1 MSKAVDDAVDYTFHN
16 NWLKLC
22 IGALG
27 QLEGMVPAA
36 KSMLEVA
43 EAVTKKIDE
52 QPRGRRAAIKA
63 QKERKKNA
71 QT

>member
-1 MSKAVDDAVDYTFHN
+1 MSDKKYPGDDAILAF
-16 NWLKLC
+16 KLC
-22 IGALG
+22 AAVLSNMEAII
-27 QLEGMVPAA
+27 PAA

-63 QKERKKNA
+63 QKERNNA
-71 QT
+71 QS